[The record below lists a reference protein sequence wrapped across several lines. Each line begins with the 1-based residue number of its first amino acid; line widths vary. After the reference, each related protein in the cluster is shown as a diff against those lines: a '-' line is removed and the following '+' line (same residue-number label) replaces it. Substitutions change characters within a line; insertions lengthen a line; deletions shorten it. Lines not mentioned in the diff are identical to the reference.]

1 MTTAEL
7 ADRDQLAGVLAALG
21 VDPLRLLD
29 ATFDLVAD
37 VTVSELTD
45 TQLAGGVVKLRRRMD
60 RADAL
65 FAEWTH
71 AAHQR
76 GACTVDSYKSTKSWL
91 KWKTGMHPGHVQRA
105 IDTAS
110 VTELLPEIGAGWRDG
125 TISSAAVETIAAA
138 RVAGHDEKLQALE
151 PEFLDLAEPR
161 RVALAI
167 QSMSLKHAVI
177 TSVNRDE
184 LEDGGAAIFA
194 ETIRWTHRLCP
205 ETTIEVLIPDFK
217 GDREALATVL
227 AARPE
232 ILNHNTETVPRLY
245 RVVRPQA
252 VYERSLE
259 LLRRAKEIDPG
270 ALTKSGVM
278 VGLGETRDELL
289 VVFGDLAA
297 QGVDILTVGQYLRPT
312 PQHLPIERYWH
323 PDEFADLK
331 EQALALGFKHVES
344 GPLVRSSYH
353 AEEQAGSALS
363 RRREFAGEAL
373 PVLSL
378 S

>member
-1 MTTAEL
+1 MPAQPKPDWLRVRFPAGESFERL
-7 ADRDQLAGVLAALG
+7 RGIMRDQSLHTVCEEARCPNIGECWSRG
-21 VDPLRLLD
+21 T
-29 ATFDLVAD
+29 ATFMILG
-37 VTVSELTD
+37 D
-45 TQLAGGVVKLRRRMD
+45 T
-60 RADAL
+60 
-65 FAEWTH
+65 
-71 AAHQR
+71 
-76 GACTVDSYKSTKSWL
+76 CTRSCGFCAV
-91 KWKTGMHPGHVQRA
+91 KTGR
-105 IDTAS
+105 
-110 VTELLPEIGAGWRDG
+110 
-125 TISSAAVETIAAA
+125 
-138 RVAGHDEKLQALE
+138 

-167 QSMSLKHAVI
+167 QSLSLKHAVI

-217 GDREALATVL
+217 GNWDALAAVL
-227 AARPE
+227 DARPE

-259 LLRRAKEIDPG
+259 LLRRAKEIDPA

-278 VGLGETRDELL
+278 VGLGETREELL

-312 PQHLPIERYWH
+312 PQHLPIDRYWH

-331 EQALALGFKHVES
+331 ERALGMGFRHVES

-353 AEEQAGSALS
+353 AEEQAGQAIG
-363 RRREFAGEAL
+363 RRRGFTGEAL
-373 PVLSL
+373 PVLAL